1 MGDPRRP
8 GENLPVITA
17 LLIGLTVILAWAAP
31 RIMARQT
38 IFRRS
43 PRAALFAWQAVTLAA
58 IIAGLAA
65 APTIL
70 PIVLF
75 DGQAIWQ
82 HGILVL
88 IGVAVSLLLLARLLL
103 AGHHIGTRM
112 RELRREHRE
121 LVDIIARQ
129 DNDHRG
135 LRILEHPT
143 PTAYCLPGRHQ
154 RVVLSR
160 GALDALDPEE
170 FAAVLTHER
179 AHLRARHDLLVEFFS
194 VIHET
199 VPAPLRSQ
207 AAMREVRLLVEVLA
221 DRSAVREVGAPAMQS
236 ALLALSGARAP
247 EAAMSMNA
255 VASAPVRIDLLQ
267 RRSSALLSVVI
278 YGYAALLLLLPVG
291 LFAAAWA

>member
-1 MGDPRRP
+1 M
-8 GENLPVITA
+8 ITA
-17 LLIGLTVILAWAAP
+17 ILLGMTVLLAWPVP

-38 IFRRS
+38 VFRRA
-43 PRAALFAWQAVTLAA
+43 PRAALFAWQAVTLSA

-75 DGQAIWQ
+75 DGQAVWQ

-88 IGVAVSLLLLARLLL
+88 LGVVVSLLLLARLLI
-103 AGHHIGTRM
+103 AGHRIGTRM
-112 RELRREHRE
+112 RELRQEHRE
-121 LVDIIARQ
+121 LVDIIAWQ
-129 DNDHRG
+129 DDDHRG

-154 RVVLSR
+154 RVVVSR
-160 GALDALDPEE
+160 GALNALDADQ

-247 EAAMSMNA
+247 EAAMSMSA
-255 VASAPVRIDLLQ
+255 VAGAPVRIDLLK
-267 RRSSALLSVVI
+267 RRPTALLSVVI
-278 YGYAALLLLLPVG
+278 YGYAGALLVLPFGLLI
-291 LFAAAWA
+291 AAWA